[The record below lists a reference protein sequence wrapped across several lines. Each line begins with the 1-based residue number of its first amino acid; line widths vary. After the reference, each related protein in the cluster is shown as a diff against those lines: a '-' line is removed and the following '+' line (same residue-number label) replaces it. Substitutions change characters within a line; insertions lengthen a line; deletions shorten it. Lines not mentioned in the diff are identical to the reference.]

1 MNSPKVASLLAA
13 LLLASC
19 ADVRGDSGVRDPGS
33 PVFRPSVVLAPA
45 VPRPPILLLH
55 GLAGFSQLGTLEYFA
70 GIPDALRADGWTVFT
85 PAVDPLQSIEV
96 RGAEVAVAIDDALA
110 QTGAA
115 RVILIGHSQGGLDA
129 RYAISTLGYGDRVA
143 TLVTIGT
150 PHHGSKVADLA
161 VGLIPGDAGA
171 ASAAVVNALLGGA
184 VGNPQDS
191 AAAILE
197 LTQSHTD
204 GMFNPANPDDP
215 RVAYFSYAGSTQPS
229 DDVDTATVDVVEPML
244 LASWWIETALEV
256 DNDGIVSVTSA
267 TWGAFLGTI
276 PADHM
281 NEINQPVAAGA
292 HPAFD
297 GLAFYRRLAAF
308 TENVSATP

>member
-19 ADVRGDSGVRDPGS
+19 ADSRGDSGARDPGS
-33 PVFRPSVVLAPA
+33 PSFRPSVVLAPGA
-45 VPRPPILLLH
+45 PRPPLLLLH
-55 GLAGFSQLGTLEYFA
+55 GLAGFAQLGTLEYFA

-115 RVILIGHSQGGLDA
+115 SVILIGHSQGGLDA

-184 VGNPQDS
+184 VGTPQDS
-191 AAAILE
+191 AAAIVE
-197 LTQSHTD
+197 LTQNHTD
-204 GMFNPANPDDP
+204 GTFNPANPDDP
-215 RVAYFSYAGSTQPS
+215 RVAYFSYAGTTQPS

-244 LASWWIETALEV
+244 LASWWIEKALEG
-256 DNDGIVSVTSA
+256 DNDGIVSVQSA
-267 TWGAFLGTI
+267 QWGNFLGTI

-292 HPAFD
+292 HPAF
-297 GLAFYRRLAAF
+297 GGVAFYRRLAAF
-308 TENVSATP
+308 TENLPAMP